1 MMKSKTKNKKQYF
14 FPSSSIQNK
23 REIRQNF
30 TEKKNIYI
38 YIFIELQKTEE
49 SSNSSH
55 VRKVKEHTRETLYCG
70 NFQLKLTNLLK
81 TKEKRY
87 QQGNKT

>member
-30 TEKKNIYI
+30 TEKKKYI